1 MSARARLRVSAASPP
16 SLRAA
21 DRKARSVPLPH
32 KALLVSRFGARAAH
46 VPVVVGPAVAEA
58 LRRRGACAASL
69 DSVVFLPHERVGP
82 DLLAHEVAH
91 ALQQMQGG
99 ADPLTALLDC
109 PGLVERLA
117 HAPVLPEIARAE
129 TEARQAET
137 TEQAMPGL
145 PQMSLPPGVVSLRR
159 TDSVPARDTTSV
171 PAPAPAEAQHE
182 PVTGSPSQLP
192 AAIAPEPQ
200 AGKSDGVPSFAPP
213 ELAEPT
219 LDPAL
224 AAQRDAETAAAREAL
239 ALADSPA
246 AVMMAYGQMPPSQQ
260 ALVQPDL
267 GARLGEAAGVANA
280 SLAETTPEIQ
290 VESRGGDGPLP
301 MPAPVAVPADAADVA
316 LAPAP
321 DPTVVV
327 PDAPVQPVLQ
337 VDPGYG
343 PQIERRFAESST
355 PERVGES
362 IEAVSTRN
370 PGVQT

>member
-145 PQMSLPPGVVSLRR
+145 PQMSLPRVWYRCAGQTAFRREIPPLYRLQRLRR
-159 TDSVPARDTTSV
+159 RS
-171 PAPAPAEAQHE
+171 
-182 PVTGSPSQLP
+182 
-192 AAIAPEPQ
+192 
-200 AGKSDGVPSFAPP
+200 
-213 ELAEPT
+213 
-219 LDPAL
+219 
-224 AAQRDAETAAAREAL
+224 
-239 ALADSPA
+239 
-246 AVMMAYGQMPPSQQ
+246 M
-260 ALVQPDL
+260 
-267 GARLGEAAGVANA
+267 
-280 SLAETTPEIQ
+280 
-290 VESRGGDGPLP
+290 SR
-301 MPAPVAVPADAADVA
+301 
-316 LAPAP
+316 
-321 DPTVVV
+321 
-327 PDAPVQPVLQ
+327 
-337 VDPGYG
+337 
-343 PQIERRFAESST
+343 
-355 PERVGES
+355 
-362 IEAVSTRN
+362 
-370 PGVQT
+370 